1 MNKSNTNNF
10 IFNKLFKMFIILLI
24 ILLLLLYLFRN
35 TGFFHQKIIIL
46 PFSLHLNKKEIYLVK
61 GEESRL
67 FVYGINKRV
76 SYLSTNFRVA
86 GVDFAG
92 RVFAYKT
99 GKAFIIAKVDG
110 KRLKCRVKVIDINKR
125 QLSLRTGDSYHIKL
139 KGPAYFAKYKSSN
152 SSVAEVNIF
161 GRVKAKKPGKAT
173 IRVYIKGKIIKCK
186 IRVK

>member
-1 MNKSNTNNF
+1 M
-10 IFNKLFKMFIILLI
+10 
-24 ILLLLLYLFRN
+24 
-35 TGFFHQKIIIL
+35 
-46 PFSLHLNKKEIYLVK
+46 
-61 GEESRL
+61 
-67 FVYGINKRV
+67 
-76 SYLSTNFRVA
+76 
-86 GVDFAG
+86 DFAG